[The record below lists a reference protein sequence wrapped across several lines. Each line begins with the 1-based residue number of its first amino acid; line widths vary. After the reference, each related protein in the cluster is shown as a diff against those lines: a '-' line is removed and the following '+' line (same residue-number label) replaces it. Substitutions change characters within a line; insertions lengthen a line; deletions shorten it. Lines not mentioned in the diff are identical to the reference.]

1 MNWITLRETLL
12 LTISIL
18 FSGAVVT
25 NFLPLH
31 AGNDVTS
38 PARIG
43 ALQRFFND
51 DFNGFLMVDQVRLFV
66 VYILFR
72 T

>member
-1 MNWITLRETLL
+1 MNCITLRETLYL
-12 LTISIL
+12 AISIL

-31 AGNDVTS
+31 AGNEVTS
-38 PARIG
+38 PAWIG
-43 ALQRFFND
+43 ALPRLFND